1 MPLLASAPP
10 CAKEPRCLLVNTEE
24 PLCRQGAW
32 WLVLAAGRAPRRWGW
47 AGGHRPGCRPPPSVP
62 THLGGSGRQGNHS
75 TPGSV
80 ALCLPF
86 FSFCF
91 VRCSGEVAGAE
102 LFTFEAKYFCVLEKM
117 AIKMICEIN
126 TITRAGVGPVNS

>member
-1 MPLLASAPP
+1 M
-10 CAKEPRCLLVNTEE
+10 LVHTKE

-32 WLVLAAGRAPRRWGW
+32 WLVLATNRVLLHWGW
-47 AGGHRPGCRPPPSVP
+47 AAGHRLGCCPCLGVP
-62 THLGGSGRQGNHS
+62 THLGGSRRQGDHS

-80 ALCLPF
+80 VLCLPF
-86 FSFCF
+86 LFFRF
-91 VRCSGEVAGAE
+91 VRCNREVAGAE
-102 LFTFEAKYFCVLEKM
+102 LFTFEAKYFVCWRKM